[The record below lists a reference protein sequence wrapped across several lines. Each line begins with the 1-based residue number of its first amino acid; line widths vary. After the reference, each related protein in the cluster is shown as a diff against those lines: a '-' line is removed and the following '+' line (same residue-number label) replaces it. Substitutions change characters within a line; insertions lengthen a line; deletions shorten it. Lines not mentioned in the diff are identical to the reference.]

1 MKAILVPIFFKRDKT
16 DKFGRQMDIISQQLS
31 EYATLTDP
39 IALGDPI
46 PYDADAVVFPEI
58 LGEAYERT
66 ACFQAFTLPILILT
80 SEFMTISMWDWE
92 IMNFLKSKGV
102 SVLAPY
108 HKDQSQRIC
117 RALALKRSMRG
128 TTFLIFQDNPGEGFQ
143 PDIFKCFYWWG
154 TECTQLLHDRLGI
167 TIERR
172 SLEELGKREREI
184 SNEEADEEVA
194 SWNFPVE
201 ATLPSDSLR
210 AAARY
215 YLAVKKELSDR
226 NDIQAVGSNCLN
238 ESRYSSS
245 TPCIA
250 WNLFFER
257 QHLLW
262 ACEGDTLS
270 LATKYILHHILD
282 VPVMMTNIYPV
293 LMGMAAL
300 KHEGIPAFP
309 EILDKPEN
317 HILLAHCGYF
327 GLAPQSFCSSWCVK
341 NPVLGIVDEQA
352 HALDAR
358 YPTGPITMVKLDATM
373 DRLMVIEGDLKGYVQ
388 YPGSDCRNG
397 AIVQVPDGH
406 KLMRNIY
413 SHHQILIPGHHKHM
427 IETFAPVFGLTVD
440 VL

>member
-1 MKAILVPIFFKRDKT
+1 
-16 DKFGRQMDIISQQLS
+16 
-31 EYATLTDP
+31 
-39 IALGDPI
+39 
-46 PYDADAVVFPEI
+46 
-58 LGEAYERT
+58 
-66 ACFQAFTLPILILT
+66 
-80 SEFMTISMWDWE
+80 
-92 IMNFLKSKGV
+92 
-102 SVLAPY
+102 
-108 HKDQSQRIC
+108 
-117 RALALKRSMRG
+117 
-128 TTFLIFQDNPGEGFQ
+128 
-143 PDIFKCFYWWG
+143 
-154 TECTQLLHDRLGI
+154 
-167 TIERR
+167 
-172 SLEELGKREREI
+172 
-184 SNEEADEEVA
+184 
-194 SWNFPVE
+194 
-201 ATLPSDSLR
+201 
-210 AAARY
+210 
-215 YLAVKKELSDR
+215 
-226 NDIQAVGSNCLN
+226 
-238 ESRYSSS
+238 
-245 TPCIA
+245 
-250 WNLFFER
+250 
-257 QHLLW
+257 
-262 ACEGDTLS
+262 
-270 LATKYILHHILD
+270 
-282 VPVMMTNIYPV
+282 MMTNIYPV

-373 DRLMVIEGDLKGYVQ
+373 ERLMVIEGDLKGYVQ

>member
-1 MKAILVPIFFKRDKT
+1 MKAVLAPIYFKRDKT
-16 DKFGRQMDIISQQLS
+16 DKFERQIKAIVEQMSDFVILS
-31 EYATLTDP
+31 DP
-39 IALGDPI
+39 VALGESI
-46 PYDADAVVFPEI
+46 PLDADAVVFPEI
-58 LGEAYERT
+58 LGEAYEH
-66 ACFQAFTLPILILT
+66 AENFQAISIPILVLT

-92 IMNFLKSKGV
+92 IMNFLRGKGV

-108 HKDQSQRIC
+108 NKEQSQTIC
-117 RALALKRSMRG
+117 RSLALKKSLHE

-154 TECTQLLHDRLGI
+154 SECTELLHKRLGI

-172 SLEELGKREREI
+172 SLEELGKQEHAT
-184 SNEEADEEVA
+184 SDEEADNELA
-194 SWNFPVE
+194 TWDFPRE
-201 ATLPSDSLR
+201 KSLEDNSLR
-210 AAARY
+210 AAAKY
-215 YLAVKKELSDR
+215 YLAVKKAIAGR
-226 NDIQAVGSNCLN
+226 TDIKAIGSNCLN

-250 WNLFFER
+250 WNLFYER

-270 LATKYILHHILD
+270 LATKFLLHHILD

-300 KHEGIPAFP
+300 KHEGIPSFP
-309 EILDKPEN
+309 EILEEPEN

-327 GLAPQSFCSSWCVK
+327 GLAPQSFCASWCARS
-341 NPVLGIVDEQA
+341 PVLGIVDKQA
-352 HALDAR
+352 HVLDVR
-358 YPTGPITMVKLDATM
+358 YPVGPITMVKLDATIEK
-373 DRLMVIEGDLKGYVQ
+373 LMVIEGELKGYVQ

-397 AIVQVPDGH
+397 AIVHVPDGH
-406 KLMRNIY
+406 KLMRDIY

-427 IETFAPVFGLTVD
+427 IEMFAPVFGLTIEA
-440 VL
+440 L